1 MNALNAQRSTLNHP
15 AALPLD
21 VRLMNLT
28 ANLLLLGFLLLGLGA
43 GGRWVAQHPV
53 FAIRGLTVLGDMSH
67 TSALTL
73 RAHVGSQ
80 LKGTFLTVDLNAVRL
95 AFESVP
101 WVRRAVVQ
109 REFPNRLRVILQEHQ
124 AVAYWGEEGES
135 TLVNSYGEVFEANLG
150 EVEQEALPRLDGP
163 VEQAAQVL
171 AMYRELEPLFQALD
185 LPIEQLALSGRGN
198 WQITLGSGAPIEL
211 GSGEVAEVMARAR
224 RFLGTVTQVAA
235 HHGRKLDAFDGADLR
250 YAQGY
255 ALRLRGV
262 STVTA
267 QDPARRN

>member
-1 MNALNAQRSTLNHP
+1 MTHP
-15 AALPLD
+15 LPVPLD
-21 VRLMNLT
+21 VKLMNLT
-28 ANLLLLGFLLLGLGA
+28 ATVLLLGLVLLALGWS
-43 GGRWVAQHPV
+43 GRWLAHHPL
-53 FAIRGLTVLGDMSH
+53 FAIRGVTVLGDISH

-73 RAHVGSQ
+73 RAHVAPQ
-80 LKGTFLTVDLNAVRL
+80 LRGTFLTVDLNAVRL
-95 AFESVP
+95 AFESAP

-150 EVEQEALPRLDGP
+150 EVEQDDLPRLDGP
-163 VEQAAQVL
+163 GGQSAQVL
-171 AMYRELEPLFQALD
+171 AMYHTLQPLFEAPG
-185 LPIEQLALSGRGN
+185 LPIDALVLSDRGN
-198 WQITLGSGAPIEL
+198 WRAQLAGGAGIEL
-211 GSGEVAEVMARAR
+211 GSGDGTEVTDRAR
-224 RFLGTVTQVAA
+224 RFLGTVGQVAA
-235 HHGRKLDAFDGADLR
+235 HHGRNLGALEGADLR

-267 QDPARRN
+267 QDPVRRQ

>member
-1 MNALNAQRSTLNHP
+1 MTHP
-15 AALPLD
+15 LPVPLD
-21 VRLMNLT
+21 VKLMNLT
-28 ANLLLLGFLLLGLGA
+28 ANLLLLGFLLLGLST
-43 GGRWVAQHPV
+43 GGKWVVQHPV
-53 FAIRGLTVLGDMSH
+53 FAIRGFTVLGDISR

-135 TLVNSYGEVFEANLG
+135 TLINSHGEVFEANLG
-150 EVEQEALPRLDGP
+150 EVEQDELPRLDGP
-163 VEQAAQVL
+163 VEQSAQVL
-171 AMYRELEPLFQALD
+171 AMYRELQPLFEALE
-185 LPIEQLALSGRGN
+185 LPIEQLILSGRGN
-198 WQITLGSGAPIEL
+198 WQLRLAGGAGLEL
-211 GSGEVAEVMARAR
+211 GSGGVPEVTARAR
-224 RFLGTVTQVAA
+224 QFLDTVVQVAA
-235 HHGRKLDAFDGADLR
+235 HHGRKLDALEGADLR

-267 QDPARRN
+267 QDAPRKN

>member
-1 MNALNAQRSTLNHP
+1 MTHP
-15 AALPLD
+15 LPVPLD
-21 VRLMNLT
+21 VKLMNLT
-28 ANLLLLGFLLLGLGA
+28 ANLLLLGFMLLALGT
-43 GGRWVAQHPV
+43 GGRWLMQHPV
-53 FAIRGLTVLGDMSH
+53 FAIRGLTVLGDISH

-135 TLVNSYGEVFEANLG
+135 TLVNSQGEVFEANLG
-150 EVEQEALPRLDGP
+150 EIEQDELPRLDGP
-163 VEQAAQVL
+163 VEQSAQVL
-171 AMYRELEPLFQALD
+171 AMYRELQPLFEALD
-185 LPIEQLALSGRGN
+185 LPVEQLALSGRGN
-198 WQITLGSGAPIEL
+198 WQLELASGARLEL
-211 GSGEVAEVMARAR
+211 GSGGVPEVTARAR
-224 RFLGTVTQVAA
+224 QFLGTVAQVAA
-235 HHGRKLDAFDGADLR
+235 HHGRKLDALEGADLR

-262 STVTA
+262 STVMA
-267 QDPARRN
+267 QDQARKN

>member
-1 MNALNAQRSTLNHP
+1 MTHP
-15 AALPLD
+15 LSVPLD
-21 VRLMNLT
+21 VKLMNLT
-28 ANLLLLGFLLLGLGA
+28 ASLLLFGFLLLVLST

-53 FAIRGLTVLGDMSH
+53 FAIRGLTVLGDISH

-135 TLVNSYGEVFEANLG
+135 TLVNSHGEVFEANLG
-150 EVEQEALPRLDGP
+150 EIEQDEMPRLDGP
-163 VEQAAQVL
+163 VAQSAQVL
-171 AMYRELEPLFQALD
+171 AMYRAIVPLFEALD
-185 LPIEQLALSGRGN
+185 LPLEQLALSGRGN
-198 WQITLGSGAPIEL
+198 WQLQLASGARLEL
-211 GSGEVAEVMARAR
+211 GSGGVAEVTARAR
-224 RFLGTVTQVAA
+224 QFLGTVAQVAA
-235 HHGRKLDAFDGADLR
+235 HHGRKLDALEGADLR
-250 YAQGY
+250 YAHGY

-267 QDPARRN
+267 QGPARKN